1 MTTEWGALSGLMPMD
16 AVLQGWLRSKAT
28 LASMEKTADTSTHE
42 RFTHARIDELFKEQ
56 PVADKDA
63 TYAKTLYLNL
73 STLSPY
79 ISGPNSVKIATPLK
93 ELEEQKIK
101 INKAYLVSCT
111 NSRASDLAAAARV
124 FKEAAGKNDGK
135 IPRIADGVEFYIAA
149 ASLPE
154 QQAAEDA
161 GDWQVSYSRVLIDWQ
176 S

>member
-16 AVLQGWLRSKAT
+16 SVLQGWLRAKAT
-28 LASMEKTADTSTHE
+28 VATMEKTADTSTHE
-42 RFTHARIDELFKEQ
+42 RFTHARLDQLFKEQ
-56 PVADKDA
+56 LVADKDA

-101 INKAYLVSCT
+101 IDKAYLVSCT

-124 FKEAAGKNDGK
+124 FKEAAEKNDGK
-135 IPRIADGVEFYIAA
+135 IPRIADGVAFYIAA

-161 GDWQVSYSRVLIDWQ
+161 GDWQVSG
-176 S
+176 